1 MKKLDEKMDINDL
14 KQVSH
19 KQVYDFQQFQTKR
32 FFSDSIF
39 NGTTSISAADKKTKQ
54 FIRKYFNS
62 EEKSQRVVN
71 R

>member
-14 KQVSH
+14 KQVSN
-19 KQVYDFQQFQTKR
+19 KQVYDFQQFQTKI
-32 FFSDSIF
+32 FLSYIIF
-39 NGTTSISAADKKTKQ
+39 NGTTSIIADDKKTKK
-54 FIRKYFNS
+54 FIIKYFKS